1 MSITSGIAL
10 MTKVQPV
17 RYSERGTDIPPQC
30 PDLPFASDL
39 DPDVLW
45 DVVANSRDE
54 EDGAKQEHTD
64 LAEPPS

>member
-1 MSITSGIAL
+1 MSITSGIAP
-10 MTKVQPV
+10 MTKARPV

-30 PDLPFASDL
+30 PDLPFAPDL

-45 DVVANSRDE
+45 HVVANSRE
-54 EDGAKQEHTD
+54 EDYAKQEHTD